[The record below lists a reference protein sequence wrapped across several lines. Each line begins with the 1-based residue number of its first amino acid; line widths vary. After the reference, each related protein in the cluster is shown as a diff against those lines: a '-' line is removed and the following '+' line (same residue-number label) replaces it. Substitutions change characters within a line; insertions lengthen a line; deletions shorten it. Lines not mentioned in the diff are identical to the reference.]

1 MKGQYM
7 REVSFMLLLLLLHLL
22 FLFLVQFVKI
32 LLSFENAVVYTFVLL
47 VIEVEVKED
56 VFFA

>member
-1 MKGQYM
+1 M
-7 REVSFMLLLLLLHLL
+7 REVSFMLLLQLL

>member
-32 LLSFENAVVYTFVLL
+32 LLSFENAVVYTFILL